1 MNKNPIK
8 VDIFCQIIDNFGDIG
23 VTWRLAQQLSSAYQ
37 YAVRL
42 WIDDIASASLLIPQ
56 LSEYRQQPS
65 QLNQHHVSIAGVQIQ
80 YWQAHQP
87 ISASPSEVVIEAFAC
102 QLPEDFQR
110 EMVANTRVWIN
121 LEYLSAEPWVKQF
134 HGLSSIQNSN
144 GLSKTFFFPGFSED
158 TGGLLREND
167 LLNNRDRWRQDN
179 NFSNHLDTDTYH
191 ISLFTYTHAPVQA
204 LLQALSQLP
213 YAIHCHI
220 PLVTIQDHLTQFF
233 GQSIQ
238 AGKSYQVGN
247 LTAHI
252 LPFLSQ
258 QQYDQLLWRCHLNFV
273 RGEDS
278 LVRAIWS
285 GSPLIW
291 LPYQQAEKVHLDKLT
306 AFLDVY
312 WQGNGNAIA
321 ALNWEFANGL
331 IDANRLFKMLG
342 ELKQL
347 SKLSEL
353 NAQQLSLQADL
364 ASQINQLISRTNQ

>member
-1 MNKNPIK
+1 MNKNLIK

-23 VTWRLAQQLSSAYQ
+23 VTWRLAKQLSSAYQ

-65 QLNQHHVSIAGVQIQ
+65 QLNQGHVSIEGVQIQ

-134 HGLSSIQNSN
+134 HGLSSIQNIN

-167 LLNNRDRWRQDN
+167 LFKNRDKWRQDN
-179 NFSNHLDTDTYH
+179 NISKHLDTDSYH
-191 ISLFTYTHAPVQA
+191 ISLFTYAHAPVQA
-204 LLQALSQLP
+204 LLQTLSQLP
-213 YAIHCHI
+213 CAIHCHI

-233 GQSIQ
+233 DQAIQ

-247 LTAHI
+247 LTAYI

-285 GSPLIW
+285 GRPLIW
-291 LPYQQAEKVHLDKLT
+291 LPYQQDEDIHLDKLN
-306 AFLDVY
+306 AFLQQYYGETNLIADFNLD
-312 WQGNGNAIA
+312 WCNGIIRPDTLLATFTQLTCLQTLSN
-321 ALNWEFANGL
+321 
-331 IDANRLFKMLG
+331 
-342 ELKQL
+342 QL
-347 SKLSEL
+347 SD
-353 NAQQLSLQADL
+353 NQARLPDL
-364 ASQINQLISRTNQ
+364 ASKLHQLIHQSSR